1 MNRVGG
7 LLKDYPAVKKIADKY
22 PTIHTKYWWNENNP
36 YRPLPA
42 VFDGRDEWKNYT
54 QTPDDQKCSDAWAIV
69 ATDVLSD
76 RYTILS
82 VGQINLFLSSEEIV
96 TCIQTRPLPR
106 IEGVKSCNIYK
117 TDNPNSC
124 QGYSIFDAWEYLY
137 ARGSSETSCFSKRKM
152 IKEKIP
158 LANQLEFSQKPSVYD
173 KICDPTNC
181 LTTKDDK
188 PVARRTFYLNAIFNI
203 YETKPDGSFDLQK
216 TVDTIKYELMRFGPV
231 GAGFIVYEN
240 FLTIDNGVYKY
251 NYDGKSVYEKAEG
264 NPLGGH
270 YVSIMGWE
278 DDHWICR
285 NSWGT
290 DWGLLGFFK
299 MKIGI
304 AECMLEQNVSGCDPF
319 FHQLKYD
326 QFVSYDSELNGKR
339 VQINDMKLFNP
350 ELAKLR
356 DFSDIDEKTFYTKK
370 TIQLIKDGKLY
381 GNLSPLIKYPENLPD
396 RNTYWADQFKT
407 YTFRP
412 ENTVKNKE
420 ENINKEQ
427 SYFWYII
434 VIVLL
439 CITAGY
445 VGFTRNKK

>member
-1 MNRVGG
+1 
-7 LLKDYPAVKKIADKY
+7 
-22 PTIHTKYWWNENNP
+22 
-36 YRPLPA
+36 
-42 VFDGRDEWKNYT
+42 
-54 QTPDDQKCSDAWAIV
+54 
-69 ATDVLSD
+69 
-76 RYTILS
+76 
-82 VGQINLFLSSEEIV
+82 
-96 TCIQTRPLPR
+96 
-106 IEGVKSCNIYK
+106 
-117 TDNPNSC
+117 
-124 QGYSIFDAWEYLY
+124 
-137 ARGSSETSCFSKRKM
+137 
-152 IKEKIP
+152 
-158 LANQLEFSQKPSVYD
+158 
-173 KICDPTNC
+173 
-181 LTTKDDK
+181 
-188 PVARRTFYLNAIFNI
+188 
-203 YETKPDGSFDLQK
+203 
-216 TVDTIKYELMRFGPV
+216 
-231 GAGFIVYEN
+231 
-240 FLTIDNGVYKY
+240 
-251 NYDGKSVYEKAEG
+251 
-264 NPLGGH
+264 
-270 YVSIMGWE
+270 MGWE

-407 YTFRP
+407 YTFKP
-412 ENTVKNKE
+412 ENSIKIKDEKRNKG
-420 ENINKEQ
+420 Q
-427 SYFWYII
+427 SYFWNII

-445 VGFTRNKK
+445 VGYRRK